1 MIAGS
6 NSKAAIQPV
15 RRLPARAALATL
27 ILLVAGQAQLCFSR
41 PLDRS
46 TFRSPEE
53 ASSAL
58 FAAVEKHDERAIA
71 HILGAGAGVVSSGDK
86 VQDTLD
92 HERFTRK
99 YQEMHRLVREPEGQT
114 LLYIGAENWP
124 FPVPLVSRDGLWRFD
139 PDGGANEIR
148 FRRIGENEVTAI
160 GICHAL
166 VTAETRPGTDA
177 EADGLVKA
185 VLPNLSDAKTAVPFH
200 GYNFRV
206 LSQTDGQFAAIA
218 YPAVY
223 RSSGVETFIV
233 DQNDVVYEKDL
244 GPGTT
249 AVAGKIT
256 VYPSDS
262 TWVNAESP

>member
-177 EADGLVKA
+177 EAAGLVKA
-185 VLPNLSDAKTAVPFH
+185 VLPNLSGAKTAVPFH
-200 GYNFRV
+200 GYSFRV

-256 VYPSDS
+256 AYPSDS
-262 TWVNAESP
+262 TWANSESP